1 MIYWHSSGGPVFL
14 SHQKTHPDRKS
25 QISVV
30 FWLYLPAC
38 GQNLDLQ
45 LCDQVYKPHKVPDNA
60 SWVADSSKDMD
71 NKHNVDNSMFSN
83 TAGSNNM

>member
-1 MIYWHSSGGPVFL
+1 M
-14 SHQKTHPDRKS
+14 HPDRMN

-45 LCDQVYKPHKVPDNA
+45 LCNQVYKPHKVLDNA
-60 SWVADSSKDMD
+60 NWADGASKDMD
-71 NKHNVDNSMFSN
+71 NKHTVDNSMFSN
-83 TAGSNNM
+83 TVGSKNM